1 MLHCPDM
8 PVARLLYTLL
18 LAVASPAAALFL
30 LWRSRRHP
38 GYREHWGERFFG
50 LAPTSVDAG
59 GSVWIHAVSVG
70 ETRAAQPLVEALL
83 EQHPD
88 LRILLTHGTPTGRQ
102 IGVELFGDRVTRAYL
117 PYDLPWAVATF
128 LDRQRPTLGLLI
140 ETEVWPNLVA
150 ACRARGVP
158 LCLVNARLSERSYR
172 GYRRLA
178 ALAGPAFKGLTRVLA
193 QTPADA
199 DRIVRLGTG
208 DVRVTG
214 NLKSEAD
221 PDPRQV
227 AMGRDWRAGW
237 DAAAAETQSPAR
249 PVWLAASTREGE
261 DEAVIEAAHAVAAAH
276 PAALLIWVP
285 RHPHR
290 VVQIEAALDLA
301 RLTHQRRS
309 ATTAPHARTAVWI
322 GDTLGE
328 LAAYIAAADVV
339 FMGGSL
345 AELGGQNLL
354 EPCAQGKPV
363 VVGPHTFNFLALTEQ
378 AVEMGAAVRVAGG
391 AAPEGVTLGA
401 AVSALFADTA
411 RRLAMGDAA
420 QRLSQGQRG
429 SLARTLEAL
438 RDLLP
443 P

>member
-128 LDRQRPTLGLLI
+128 LDRQRPALGLLI

-178 ALAGPAFKGLTRVLA
+178 ALAGPAFRSLTRVLA

-199 DRIVRLGTG
+199 DRIVRLG
-208 DVRVTG
+208 
-214 NLKSEAD
+214 LAMSESLATSSRM
-221 PDPRQV
+221 PTPIRARSQWV
-227 AMGRDWRAGW
+227 AIGAPAG
-237 DAAAAETQSPAR
+237 T
-249 PVWLAASTREGE
+249 L
-261 DEAVIEAAHAVAAAH
+261 
-276 PAALLIWVP
+276 
-285 RHPHR
+285 
-290 VVQIEAALDLA
+290 
-301 RLTHQRRS
+301 RLQRRS
-309 ATTAPHARTAVWI
+309 RQRDRCGWQRAPARARTKR
-322 GDTLGE
+322 
-328 LAAYIAAADVV
+328 
-339 FMGGSL
+339 S
-345 AELGGQNLL
+345 
-354 EPCAQGKPV
+354 
-363 VVGPHTFNFLALTEQ
+363 
-378 AVEMGAAVRVAGG
+378 
-391 AAPEGVTLGA
+391 
-401 AVSALFADTA
+401 S
-411 RRLAMGDAA
+411 RRRMPWL
-420 QRLSQGQRG
+420 R
-429 SLARTLEAL
+429 RTPL
-438 RDLLP
+438 RC
-443 P
+443 